1 MDLKENYSLE
11 FIETL
16 EVEAARVT
24 KEVKKAANDTGIY
37 KVPVASPWSLPLA
50 QRPRERL
57 FAIGPEALSDQE
69 LLMILLNTGIK
80 GKNVSALAMELL
92 ERLEQHKG
100 IPSVK
105 ELMGVTGL
113 GKAKASVIV
122 AMLEYGRRNW
132 GMTGNKVK
140 HPSEVFNIVRHYAN
154 RKQER
159 FICLSLNSAHEVL
172 AVRIITIGLVNRTLI
187 HPREVFADP
196 LSDRATGI
204 CVCHNHPS
212 GELKPSPEDDDVT
225 LSLEKSAA
233 VLGIR
238 FLDHII
244 FSETGYYS
252 YRQAERLDHD

>member
-1 MDLKENYSLE
+1 MDLNEHYSLE
-11 FIETL
+11 FIETT
-16 EVEAARVT
+16 A
-24 KEVKKAANDTGIY
+24 VKNDAGDAGIYDAPAAN
-37 KVPVASPWSLPLA
+37 PWSLPLA

-57 FAIGPEALSDQE
+57 FTMGPGALSDQE

-80 GKNVSALAMELL
+80 GKNVSVLAAELL
-92 ERLEQHKG
+92 KRLETNKG
-100 IPSVK
+100 IPSVQ
-105 ELMGVTGL
+105 ELARVTGI

-132 GMTGNKVK
+132 GMTGSKVK
-140 HPSEVFNIVRHYAN
+140 HPSDVFNIVRHYAN

-172 AVRIITIGLVNRTLI
+172 AVRIITVGLVNRTLI

-196 LSDRATGI
+196 LSDRCTGV

-212 GELKPSPEDDDVT
+212 GELKPSGEDDDVT
-225 LSLEKSAA
+225 LSLEKAAA

-252 YRQAERLDHD
+252 YRQADRLDHDCRKA

>member
-1 MDLKENYSLE
+1 MDLNERSSLE
-11 FIETL
+11 FIETP
-16 EVEAARVT
+16 A
-24 KEVKKAANDTGIY
+24 VKNDAGIY
-37 KVPVASPWSLPLA
+37 TAPIVSPWALPLA

-57 FAIGPEALSDQE
+57 FALGPGALSDQE

-80 GKNVSALAMELL
+80 GKNVSVLAAELL
-92 ERLEQHKG
+92 KRLETNKG

-105 ELMGVTGL
+105 ELVRVTGL
-113 GKAKASVIV
+113 GKAKAGVIV

-132 GMTGNKVK
+132 GMTGSKIK
-140 HPSEVFNIVRHYAN
+140 HPSDVFAIVRHYAN

-212 GELKPSPEDDDVT
+212 GELKPSGEDDEVT
-225 LSLEKSAA
+225 MSLEKAAA

-252 YRQAERLDHD
+252 YRQADRLDHDKAERLDRPID

>member
-1 MDLKENYSLE
+1 MDLKESYGPE
-11 FIETL
+11 CIETRA
-16 EVEAARVT
+16 VKTVAA
-24 KEVKKAANDTGIY
+24 DDIGIY
-37 KVPVASPWSLPLA
+37 NAPAISPWLLPVPL
-50 QRPRERL
+50 RPRERL
-57 FAIGPEALSDQE
+57 FDLGPGALSDQE
-69 LLMILLNTGIK
+69 LLQILLNNGIK
-80 GKNVSALAMELL
+80 GKNVSILAAELL
-92 ERLEQHKG
+92 ERLESTKG

-105 ELMGVTGL
+105 ELIGVTGL

-140 HPSEVFNIVRHYAN
+140 HPSDVFSIVRHYAN

-212 GELKPSPEDDDVT
+212 GELKPSGEDDEVT
-225 LSLEKSAA
+225 RSLEKAA
-233 VLGIR
+233 SILGIR

-244 FSETGYYS
+244 FSEAGYFS
-252 YRQAERLDHD
+252 YRQAERLDHDCRKA